1 MNLAVALVQQGAG
14 RVGILDADIYG
25 PSMHRMLNLRG
36 RPQVTAEKRLVP
48 MENYGLK
55 TLSMGNLV
63 AEDSPTIWRGPMAMT
78 AIEQMLHQTDWAPL
92 DVLVV
97 DLPPGTGD
105 IHLSLSQRCA
115 LSGAVIVSTP
125 QDIALIDAKRAANM
139 FRKVNVPVRPPP
151 SRPRLRSRA
160 AGSCS
165 AWWRT

>member
-1 MNLAVALVQQGAG
+1 MLHQGGG
-14 RVGILDADIYG
+14 RIGILDADIYG
-25 PSMHRMLNLRG
+25 PSMHRMMNLKG
-36 RPQVTAEKRLVP
+36 RPQVTPEKKLVP
-48 MENYGLK
+48 MENYGVK

-78 AIEQMLHQTDWAPL
+78 AIDQLLHQTAWDPL

-125 QDIALIDAKRAANM
+125 QDIALIDARRAVNM
-139 FRKVNVPVRPPP
+139 FRKVNVPVRGAESPLFAHP
-151 SRPRLRSRA
+151 L
-160 AGSCS
+160 SCAVS
-165 AWWRT
+165 A